1 MSNKKEGQPQRR
13 GTVYEKRKAKDH
25 KAKRV
30 GGPGNPDA
38 IKGRQKLEMKNWQRP
53 VPKPEVVK
61 ARRKGVTKF
70 ISKSGFTKPALQYG
84 KERKMKLYKDR
95 KRLV

>member
-1 MSNKKEGQPQRR
+1 MSNKKGQPQRR
-13 GTVYEKRKAKDH
+13 GTAYEKRKAKDH
-25 KAKRV
+25 RAKRV

-38 IKGRQKLEMKNWQRP
+38 RKGRQKLEMKNWKRP
-53 VPKPEVVK
+53 VPRPEVVK

-70 ISKSGFTKPALQYG
+70 ISKSGFTEPALQYG
-84 KERKMKLYKDR
+84 KERKMKLYKGR